1 MGKPAI
7 GISQGEIRPANI
19 FIFFKTTCSLTK
31 GLKPY
36 QRRLKQAYALMDQ
49 FHNTPS
55 KYINI
60 FLKANCSLTKGL
72 KQYQR
77 KLKQAYALMD
87 QFHNT
92 PSKYINIF
100 LNATVP

>member
-1 MGKPAI
+1 
-7 GISQGEIRPANI
+7 
-19 FIFFKTTCSLTK
+19 
-31 GLKPY
+31 
-36 QRRLKQAYALMDQ
+36 MDQ

-72 KQYQR
+72 KEYQW

-92 PSKYINIF
+92 PSKYVNIF
-100 LNATVP
+100 LNVNRSLTKRIEPLPAKTKTRTVVNALLHSDKQP